1 MQILLFVFFCLN
13 QPPDQIDQNHD
24 KTEEDVRHLRLPF
37 LFNKAQR
44 ILNEEMQRIGTMST
58 GNPLKFKFSIAL
70 VILIAASEAFAPC
83 PFISSRNKVASMS
96 IGVRSKSIQMVT
108 QENEMSDDMLLNEVA
123 DSMLQDLCNQ
133 SGISSEGTKQ
143 EMLTRLREFAQKQT
157 EIDSDRR
164 QKQKERIELGVDD
177 SQGNGKAKHK
187 ISNSDILDDED
198 DDFDG
203 VFYYSL
209 PGQVSENQN
218 KTLARVTTKTMD
230 KTINGIPQNDSR
242 GSITAPLP
250 PPGVKPNADG
260 EIVVT
265 TYSSADQNDLTG
277 IAAQQAAASGN
288 EQAMAGGYSR
298 ADAIGASPDNPENTL
313 AGGPF
318 GDQSGVQRKRATDQ
332 EFDAACDII
341 SDVVYSLLSMTGAPG
356 FQEEFSEGVTPFM
369 TEEEKEEFQSSANK
383 TPTVKADFVGFDP
396 SRVPTQLITQSSTAL
411 RVGNGE
417 SLQKVLNEVE
427 MQAIGFDGI
436 NGDEKN
442 KGGGHYLEVTKVGTF
457 LEGFRK
463 AEVRRIARETATMLL
478 DQLVTA
484 GVKSLDEMLMT
495 MTKGGEETG
504 ESGELNNALVK
515 YLDNAVRDQEKKV
528 ELIFGQQGALSRG
541 GDGSAETEPND
552 YMAGLWN
559 VGTDEEGNVME
570 SLDPNDPAVKMA
582 LEQELRADARKQ
594 KKSAP
599 VHPTKQLL
607 NLLTLLRER
616 VKAEAVFSNDEKGR
630 NLRML
635 AYCLHAEDE
644 REREKII
651 VDNMGNNLDVST
663 TRSVTRL
670 DILPNFIVVFLPLN
684 VSCVFSQISLQ
695 LRQKLDSFS
704 ELLMSSIDYAE
715 STSHQLHPT
724 NSGPLNIR
732 LLKNIKD
739 LTEDVKERQ
748 SWKASGVTT
757 MEQNRPLPRDRK

>member
-1 MQILLFVFFCLN
+1 
-13 QPPDQIDQNHD
+13 
-24 KTEEDVRHLRLPF
+24 
-37 LFNKAQR
+37 
-44 ILNEEMQRIGTMST
+44 MQRIGTMSR
-58 GNPLKFKFSIAL
+58 GNPLKFRCTIAL
-70 VILIAASEAFAPC
+70 AILLATSESFTPC
-83 PFISSRNKVASMS
+83 SFLSSRNKVASMP

-108 QENEMSDDMLLNEVA
+108 QENEEMSDNMLLKEVT
-123 DSMLQDLCNQ
+123 DSMLQDLCKQ
-133 SGISSEGTKQ
+133 SGVSSEGTKE
-143 EMLTRLREFAQKQT
+143 EMLTRLRGFAQKQA
-157 EIDSDRR
+157 EIDSERR
-164 QKQKERIELGVDD
+164 QKQKERIELGVDE

-187 ISNSDILDDED
+187 ISNSDVLDDED

-209 PGQVSENQN
+209 PGQVPENQN
-218 KTLARVTTKTMD
+218 KTLATVTMKTID
-230 KTINGIPQNDSR
+230 KTTATNPQNDSR
-242 GSITAPLP
+242 GSITAPPP

-265 TYSSADQNDLTG
+265 TYSSADQNDMTG

-298 ADAIGASPDNPENTL
+298 ADALGASPDNPENTL

-318 GDQSGVQRKRATDQ
+318 GDTSGVQRKRATDK

-369 TEEEKEEFQSSANK
+369 TDEEKEEFESSAK
-383 TPTVKADFVGFDP
+383 SADKMPSVKADFVGFDP

-417 SLQKVLNEVE
+417 ALRKVLNEVE
-427 MQAIGFDGI
+427 MQAIGFDGRH
-436 NGDEKN
+436 GDDKDN
-442 KGGGHYLEVTKVGTF
+442 GGGHYLEVTKVGTF

-495 MTKGGEETG
+495 MTKGGEDTG

-528 ELIFGQQGALSRG
+528 EQIFGQQGALSRG
-541 GDGSAETEPND
+541 GDGSPDMEPKD

-559 VGTDEEGNVME
+559 VSTDEEGNVLE

-582 LEQELRADARKQ
+582 LEQELRADARNQ

-599 VHPTKQLL
+599 VHPSKQLL

-644 REREKII
+644 REREKIL

-670 DILPNFIVVFLPLN
+670 DILPNLIRVCFAYEFVLLFL
-684 VSCVFSQISLQ
+684 
-695 LRQKLDSFS
+695 
-704 ELLMSSIDYAE
+704 
-715 STSHQLHPT
+715 T
-724 NSGPLNIR
+724 NI
-732 LLKNIKD
+732 
-739 LTEDVKERQ
+739 T
-748 SWKASGVTT
+748 
-757 MEQNRPLPRDRK
+757 